1 MFENNQHLRDA
12 KTTAGKLRLIKEP
25 KSFNG
30 PVVEISKEFI
40 EEYVLKNKQFTR
52 IDETTSVKYKYA
64 ITLATYKNNAQIIDA
79 FNEVDCGFFGTNE
92 QTQHEIISVLDKLR
106 SRYKFIRKLHVNLD
120 TDLTKENLCNLF
132 DNYVEEVNT
141 RVEIDSKY
149 MRKKYNQTEIQGV
162 FY

>member
-1 MFENNQHLRDA
+1 M
-12 KTTAGKLRLIKEP
+12 
-25 KSFNG
+25 
-30 PVVEISKEFI
+30 
-40 EEYVLKNKQFTR
+40 
-52 IDETTSVKYKYA
+52 
-64 ITLATYKNNAQIIDA
+64 
-79 FNEVDCGFFGTNE
+79 
-92 QTQHEIISVLDKLR
+92 
-106 SRYKFIRKLHVNLD
+106 HVNLD